1 MVDNFK
7 DCGVGGGGDGDG
19 VPMRYV
25 AVNSVGGIDV

>member
-1 MVDNFK
+1 MVDNSK
-7 DCGVGGGGDGDG
+7 DCGGGGDDDG

>member
-1 MVDNFK
+1 MVDNSK
-7 DCGVGGGGDGDG
+7 DCGGGGGNG